1 MLGLMHLV
9 HVELR
14 RTGHALLP
22 PGVARLVLGL
32 CGPDEP
38 IEHVAVH
45 GDTGG
50 DPVLGLFVL
59 APSVAAAE
67 RLAAAACRRALATL
81 PEPAGF
87 MVGRCGVRLVPQ
99 FYDQQLFGDPDG
111 QDMSG
116 PD

>member
-1 MLGLMHLV
+1 MHLV
-9 HVELR
+9 HVELH

-22 PGVARLVLGL
+22 PGVAGLVLRL

-45 GDTGG
+45 PDAVTG
-50 DPVLGLFVL
+50 PVLGLFVL

-67 RLAAAACRRALATL
+67 RLAATACRRALAAL
-81 PEPAGF
+81 PEPTGF
-87 MVGRCGVRLVPQ
+87 TVGRCGVRLVPQ
-99 FYDQQLFGDPDG
+99 FYDQQLSPGPDG